1 MKSTKLLISD
11 IIANRE
17 YYTALSTADN
27 NQYHCHEFIEIFYV
41 VAGSA
46 VHELNGKKETIGV
59 GDVFILKPTD
69 LHRFIPFENAT
80 TFLHRDIGIELDE
93 FKKIYEF
100 IYLSPGNDFLES
112 DVDYRYKL
120 SIDTVIFLE
129 NYFKSFSLDINS
141 NSHKRI
147 CKTVAAM
154 LLTEISNNATQADSE
169 PIPDWIR
176 QIVDYAKSPYFYQ
189 YPISRLTENVPF
201 SKQHICNMFK
211 KYIGTSI
218 TEYFLQQRLNYAK
231 YLIQQTSDSI
241 SNIAYTTG
249 FNNES
254 FFYRSF
260 KKRFGITPSELR
272 KKIN

>member
-1 MKSTKLLISD
+1 MSCKLLISE
-11 IIANRE
+11 ILSNGE
-17 YYTALSTADN
+17 YYTALSTADS

-46 VHELNGKKETIGV
+46 VHELNERRETVSV
-59 GDVFILKPTD
+59 GDVIVLKPTD
-69 LHRFIPFENAT
+69 FHRFIPTEKHSA
-80 TFLHRDIGIELDE
+80 FLHRDICVKIEE
-93 FKKIYEF
+93 FRKICEF
-100 IYLSPGNDFLES
+100 IYLSAEDDFLNR
-112 DVDYRYKL
+112 DIDHKCKL
-120 SIDTVIFLE
+120 STDEVVFLE
-129 NYFKSFSLDINS
+129 NYFKSFPLDINS
-141 NSHKRI
+141 DSLNRI
-147 CKTVAAM
+147 CKTVVSM
-154 LLTEISNNATQADSE
+154 LLIGISNNNPQTNNA

-189 YPISRLTENVPF
+189 CSVNMLTENIPF

-231 YLIQQTSDSI
+231 HLILQTSDSI

-260 KKRFGITPSELR
+260 KKRFGITPLELR
-272 KKIN
+272 KKVN

>member
-11 IIANRE
+11 IIANGE

-41 VAGSA
+41 VAGNA
-46 VHELNGKKETIGV
+46 VHELNGKKETVGV
-59 GDVFILKPTD
+59 GDVFILKPAD
-69 LHRFIPFENAT
+69 FHRFIPSDNAT

-100 IYLSPGNDFLES
+100 IYLSADKDFLELNIGS
-112 DVDYRYKL
+112 RYKL
-120 SIDTVIFLE
+120 STDTVVFLE
-129 NYFKSFSLDINS
+129 NHFKSFSLDINS
-141 NSHKRI
+141 NSLKRI
-147 CKTVAAM
+147 CRTVVAM
-154 LLTEISNNATQADSE
+154 LLTEISNNTMQANNES
-169 PIPDWIR
+169 IPDWIR
-176 QIVDYAKSPYFYQ
+176 QIVDYAKSPYFYR
-189 YPISRLTENVPF
+189 YPVNRLTENVPF

-231 YLIQQTSDSI
+231 YLILQTSDSI

-260 KKRFGITPSELR
+260 KKHFGITPLELR